1 LAEYETLANGDN
13 EEAADLAAVKE
24 AARSLGL
31 CVQVTRSQEKSLGVP
46 EVMIASHHL
55 LRQVLEQVSAL
66 KRQVASLEA
75 QVNRG
80 GGGDVGGSQ
89 KRVRAKGKGKEME
102 VGSDSDLSVSGD
114 EEEGV
119 RA

>member
-1 LAEYETLANGDN
+1 LAEYETLAHGDN
-13 EEAADLAAVKE
+13 E
-24 AARSLGL
+24 
-31 CVQVTRSQEKSLGVP
+31 
-46 EVMIASHHL
+46 
-55 LRQVLEQVSAL
+55 
-66 KRQVASLEA
+66 EA

-80 GGGDVGGSQ
+80 GGGDVVGSQ
-89 KRVRAKGKGKEME
+89 KKARAKGKGKEMD